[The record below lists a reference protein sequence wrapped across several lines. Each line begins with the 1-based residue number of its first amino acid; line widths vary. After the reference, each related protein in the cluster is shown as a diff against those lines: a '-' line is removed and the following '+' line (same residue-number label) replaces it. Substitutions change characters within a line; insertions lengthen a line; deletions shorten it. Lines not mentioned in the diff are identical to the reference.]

1 MTKEEF
7 LTNLSKE
14 WAGLPSNASGAS
26 YYAGVGNN
34 KAGLG
39 WDQALGSFAN
49 GGISSGPLG
58 GYQAMLHGT
67 EAVVPLPNG
76 RSIPVEI
83 AGFNNSFS
91 EQNSMLAAQISRLD
105 ELIGLMRNQVSTSQ
119 KILSYTQ

>member
-1 MTKEEF
+1 MNGGDTKVA
-7 LTNLSKE
+7 SV
-14 WAGLPSNASGAS
+14 AGGVPA
-26 YYAGVGNN
+26 YAGG
-34 KAGLG
+34 GI
-39 WDQALGSFAN
+39 AN
-49 GGISSGPLG
+49 GPLE